1 MVDVD
6 TVRQR
11 NIQNAAR
18 KAIYTVGDL
27 VRINFHRHVHRL
39 ERNLECL
46 QRRFR
51 DVTIEVRIRAT
62 HENHYNCRMARI
74 PYIES
79 ETASPEQKE
88 ILGKVTQKSGKIAN
102 IWKLWSQSPQT
113 LEAFLPFNK
122 SLAKGTLDP
131 KLRELAY
138 VKASQIND
146 CAYCANAHKAGGLR
160 VGVTEQ
166 QLQELENYSAS
177 SAFSE
182 LEKLVL
188 QYTEELT
195 RTAKSSDEMI
205 SELKKHLSP
214 RDIVELNLTV
224 GTANLTNRFNMSL
237 LTDLD

>member
-1 MVDVD
+1 
-6 TVRQR
+6 
-11 NIQNAAR
+11 
-18 KAIYTVGDL
+18 
-27 VRINFHRHVHRL
+27 
-39 ERNLECL
+39 
-46 QRRFR
+46 
-51 DVTIEVRIRAT
+51 
-62 HENHYNCRMARI
+62 MARI
-74 PYIES
+74 PYLES
-79 ETASPEQKE
+79 DNASPEQKE

-102 IWKLWSQSPQT
+102 IWKLWSHSPQT
-113 LEAFLPFNK
+113 LDAFLPFTK
-122 SLAKGTLDP
+122 SLSKGTLDP

-166 QLQELENYSAS
+166 QLAEVGDYAS
-177 SAFSE
+177 SAAFSP

-195 RTAKSSDEMI
+195 RTAKSTDAI
-205 SELKKHLSP
+205 VAELKKHLSAQ
-214 RDIVELNLTV
+214 DIVELNLTV

>member
-1 MVDVD
+1 
-6 TVRQR
+6 
-11 NIQNAAR
+11 
-18 KAIYTVGDL
+18 
-27 VRINFHRHVHRL
+27 
-39 ERNLECL
+39 
-46 QRRFR
+46 
-51 DVTIEVRIRAT
+51 
-62 HENHYNCRMARI
+62 MARL
-74 PYIES
+74 PYVES
-79 ETASPEQKE
+79 EAASPEQQE
-88 ILGKVTQKSGKIAN
+88 VLGKVTQKSGKIAN
-102 IWKLWSQSPQT
+102 IWKLWSHSPQT

-146 CAYCANAHKAGGLR
+146 CAYCGNAHKTGGLR

-166 QLQELENYSAS
+166 QLQEIGNYAES
-177 SAFSE
+177 SAFSP

-195 RTAKSSDEMI
+195 RTAKSSDEI
-205 SELKKHLSP
+205 VAELKKHLSP

-224 GTANLTNRFNMSL
+224 GTANLTYRFNMSL

>member
-1 MVDVD
+1 
-6 TVRQR
+6 
-11 NIQNAAR
+11 
-18 KAIYTVGDL
+18 
-27 VRINFHRHVHRL
+27 
-39 ERNLECL
+39 
-46 QRRFR
+46 
-51 DVTIEVRIRAT
+51 
-62 HENHYNCRMARI
+62 MARL
-74 PYIES
+74 PYLDPNN
-79 ETASPEQKE
+79 ASPEQKE

-102 IWKLWSQSPQT
+102 IWTLWAHSPQT
-113 LEAFLPFNK
+113 LDAFLPFNK

-138 VKASQIND
+138 VKTSLIND

-166 QLQELENYSAS
+166 QLAELPNYASS
-177 SAFSE
+177 SAFSA

-195 RTAKSSDEMI
+195 RTAKSSEEI
-205 SELKKHLSP
+205 VAELKKHLSP
-214 RDIVELNLTV
+214 QDIVELNLTV

>member
-1 MVDVD
+1 
-6 TVRQR
+6 
-11 NIQNAAR
+11 
-18 KAIYTVGDL
+18 
-27 VRINFHRHVHRL
+27 
-39 ERNLECL
+39 
-46 QRRFR
+46 
-51 DVTIEVRIRAT
+51 
-62 HENHYNCRMARI
+62 MARL
-74 PYIES
+74 PYVES

-88 ILGKVTQKSGKIAN
+88 ILEKVTQKSGKIAN
-102 IWKLWSQSPQT
+102 IWKLWSQSPQS

-122 SLAKGTLDP
+122 SLSKGTLDP

-166 QLQELENYSAS
+166 QLQEIGDYAAS

-188 QYTEELT
+188 RYTEELT
-195 RTAKSSDEMI
+195 RTAKSSEDVMT
-205 SELKKHLSP
+205 ELKKHLSP

-237 LTDLD
+237 MTDLD

>member
-1 MVDVD
+1 
-6 TVRQR
+6 
-11 NIQNAAR
+11 
-18 KAIYTVGDL
+18 
-27 VRINFHRHVHRL
+27 
-39 ERNLECL
+39 
-46 QRRFR
+46 
-51 DVTIEVRIRAT
+51 
-62 HENHYNCRMARI
+62 MARLR
-74 PYIES
+74 YVEKES
-79 ETASPEQKE
+79 ASPEQE
-88 ILGKVTQKSGKIAN
+88 RILSQLTQKSGKIAN

-122 SLAKGTLDP
+122 SLSKGTLDP

-166 QLQELENYSAS
+166 QLQEIGTYAAS

-188 QYTEELT
+188 RYAEELT
-195 RTAKSSDEMI
+195 RTAKSSEEVMA
-205 SELKKHLSP
+205 ELKKQLSP

-237 LTDLD
+237 MTDLD

>member
-1 MVDVD
+1 
-6 TVRQR
+6 
-11 NIQNAAR
+11 
-18 KAIYTVGDL
+18 
-27 VRINFHRHVHRL
+27 
-39 ERNLECL
+39 
-46 QRRFR
+46 
-51 DVTIEVRIRAT
+51 
-62 HENHYNCRMARI
+62 MARI
-74 PYIES
+74 PYLES
-79 ETASPEQKE
+79 DQASPEQQE
-88 ILGKVTQKSGKIAN
+88 VLGKVTQKSGKIAN
-102 IWKLWSQSPQT
+102 IWRLWSHSPQT

-166 QLQELENYSAS
+166 QLAELGDYATS
-177 SAFSE
+177 SAFSP

-195 RTAKSSDEMI
+195 RTAKSNDAMI
-205 SELKKHLSP
+205 VELKKHLSP

>member
-1 MVDVD
+1 
-6 TVRQR
+6 
-11 NIQNAAR
+11 
-18 KAIYTVGDL
+18 
-27 VRINFHRHVHRL
+27 
-39 ERNLECL
+39 
-46 QRRFR
+46 
-51 DVTIEVRIRAT
+51 
-62 HENHYNCRMARI
+62 MARL
-74 PYIES
+74 PYVES
-79 ETASPEQKE
+79 EAASPEQQE
-88 ILGKVTQKSGKIAN
+88 VLGKVTQKSGKIAN
-102 IWKLWSQSPQT
+102 IWKLWSHSPQT

-122 SLAKGTLDP
+122 SLSKGTLDP

-146 CAYCANAHKAGGLR
+146 CAYCGNAHKTSGLR

-166 QLQELENYSAS
+166 QVQEIGNYAAS
-177 SAFSE
+177 SAFSP

-195 RTAKSSDEMI
+195 KTAKSSDEI
-205 SELKKHLSP
+205 VAELKKHLSP